1 MPHNGHTWGDI
12 CGADIGGVCRWGSWA
27 VACKAG
33 GVCRKGCVCR
43 KGPWYSP
50 LPLYTCN
57 QKGQQ
62 HYHSLIPDADMD
74 VITEL
79 RQSKELSGIQH
90 TPKPNPNPTPFHNL
104 YSIECAVNMRTW
116 RKMNSEVDTCTAWVP
131 VDRKKKALVLGN
143 SLAIN
148 ASVKCCLSP
157 EYYFISVRMTF
168 VSLFYILRVT
178 IKSLNQQSAN
188 ALHWTSGHSS
198 SHHSQSEATLR
209 TLDVCPCLKSPQT
222 WSVSPAGS
230 RRECG
235 EVSLTAE
242 CLRVRSSGRGR
253 LWVGLWGRVRQQRGG
268 KTWG

>member
-90 TPKPNPNPTPFHNL
+90 TPKPNPNPTPFHNP

-131 VDRKKKALVLGN
+131 VDRKRKHWSWEIVWRSMPQSSAALALSIIS
-143 SLAIN
+143 SLLEWP
-148 ASVKCCLSP
+148 LSP
-157 EYYFISVRMTF
+157 CF
-168 VSLFYILRVT
+168 
-178 IKSLNQQSAN
+178 
-188 ALHWTSGHSS
+188 TSY
-198 SHHSQSEATLR
+198 R
-209 TLDVCPCLKSPQT
+209 
-222 WSVSPAGS
+222 
-230 RRECG
+230 
-235 EVSLTAE
+235 
-242 CLRVRSSGRGR
+242 
-253 LWVGLWGRVRQQRGG
+253 
-268 KTWG
+268 